1 MGGRLVQPTVKIAAK
16 IVIAI
21 NHFEDRNLKKTG
33 RVGPITYYFNFPLIG
48 SFRRVVRLCVYE
60 RERAEL
66 FSLFPKKTKKKG
78 TLKGSQ
84 WRGGGAKQQKKNS
97 SQQRTPTPPTSS

>member
-33 RVGPITYYFNFPLIG
+33 RVGPIIYYFNFPLIG
-48 SFRRVVRLCVYE
+48 SFGRRRP
-60 RERAEL
+60 
-66 FSLFPKKTKKKG
+66 SL
-78 TLKGSQ
+78 
-84 WRGGGAKQQKKNS
+84 RI
-97 SQQRTPTPPTSS
+97 